1 MDRNYRVLELDKIL
15 ELLSKE
21 TSCEQAAGLAKGL
34 EPSHD
39 LNEVKRRIAD
49 TTAAYKLMASF
60 GSPSFGGI
68 KNITGPLRRAE
79 AGATLS
85 MRELLDIAE
94 TLKVIRALKDW
105 RSNCTGSETCLD
117 DRFDALVPNK
127 YLEEKI
133 TSCILSEDEVADNAS
148 SELNDI
154 RRKMRNTALSV
165 REKLDKLIRSPGYQK
180 FLQEPI
186 VTIRGGRFVVPVKS
200 EYRGEVPGLI
210 HDTSSSGAT
219 VFVEPMAVVQANNEL
234 RLLMSKEQ
242 LEIERILKSLSSE
255 AGSFADAIIGS
266 YETLVELDF
275 IFAKARLG
283 YKMKASEPLLTDEG
297 RISLR
302 KARHPLLDPKT
313 AVPID
318 VGLGDEYD
326 TLIITGP
333 NTGGK
338 TVSLKTI
345 GLLTLMAMCGL
356 MIPANDGS
364 VVSVFESL
372 YADIGDEQSIEQSL
386 STFSAHMTNIISIL
400 KSAGSRSLVLLD
412 ELGAGTDPV
421 EGAALATAII
431 EHLRG
436 KGAKIVATT
445 HYAELKAYAINT
457 PGVENA
463 SSEFDVATLRPTYRL
478 LVGVPGRSNA
488 FEISERLGIDKRL
501 VDRARELVS
510 SENQTLEEVVIKLE
524 ERRQALEKELEQ
536 ARRMRI
542 SAEEAAKAAE
552 QKLVE
557 INKMREKE
565 IEKAKSEALR
575 IVDRARA
582 EAESLISELDALR
595 REKAAA
601 DFAAKSH
608 EAKIRLR
615 AKLKGLEESIDPV
628 VDRIKEDY
636 VLPRPLKPGDEVI
649 VIDIDKKGVVLSKAD
664 SNGNVLVQAG
674 IIKTRINQSNLRL
687 IEQKQEVKAAAQ
699 PKGFKTGTSRA
710 TRDVRTEIDLRGMA
724 TDEGILELD
733 RFISDALMSGLSQIT
748 IIHGKGTGALRAAV
762 HKFLKSHK
770 SVKNFRLGTYGEG
783 ETGVTIAEIG

>member
-1 MDRNYRVLELDKIL
+1 
-15 ELLSKE
+15 
-21 TSCEQAAGLAKGL
+21 
-34 EPSHD
+34 
-39 LNEVKRRIAD
+39 
-49 TTAAYKLMASF
+49 
-60 GSPSFGGI
+60 
-68 KNITGPLRRAE
+68 
-79 AGATLS
+79 
-85 MRELLDIAE
+85 
-94 TLKVIRALKDW
+94 
-105 RSNCTGSETCLD
+105 
-117 DRFDALVPNK
+117 
-127 YLEEKI
+127 
-133 TSCILSEDEVADNAS
+133 
-148 SELNDI
+148 
-154 RRKMRNTALSV
+154 
-165 REKLDKLIRSPGYQK
+165 
-180 FLQEPI
+180 
-186 VTIRGGRFVVPVKS
+186 
-200 EYRGEVPGLI
+200 
-210 HDTSSSGAT
+210 
-219 VFVEPMAVVQANNEL
+219 
-234 RLLMSKEQ
+234 
-242 LEIERILKSLSSE
+242 
-255 AGSFADAIIGS
+255 
-266 YETLVELDF
+266 
-275 IFAKARLG
+275 
-283 YKMKASEPLLTDEG
+283 
-297 RISLR
+297 
-302 KARHPLLDPKT
+302 
-313 AVPID
+313 
-318 VGLGDEYD
+318 
-326 TLIITGP
+326 
-333 NTGGK
+333 
-338 TVSLKTI
+338 
-345 GLLTLMAMCGL
+345 
-356 MIPANDGS
+356 
-364 VVSVFESL
+364 
-372 YADIGDEQSIEQSL
+372 SIEQSL

-649 VIDIDKKGVVLSKAD
+649 VIDIDKKGVVLSEAD

>member
-21 TSCEQAAGLAKGL
+21 TSCEQAASLAREL
-34 EPSHD
+34 EPSYD
-39 LNEVKRRIAD
+39 LDEVKQRIAD

-68 KNITGPLRRAE
+68 KNITGSLRRAE
-79 AGATLS
+79 AGAILS

-94 TLKVIRALKDW
+94 TLKVIRLLKEW
-105 RSNCTGSETCLD
+105 RSNCTGAKTCLD
-117 DRFDALVPNK
+117 DRFDSLVPNK

-133 TSCILSEDEVADNAS
+133 TSCIVSEDEVADNAS
-148 SELNDI
+148 PELNDI
-154 RRKMRNTALSV
+154 RRKMRNTAMSV

-180 FLQEPI
+180 FLQDPI

-242 LEIERILKSLSSE
+242 LEIERILKFLSSE

-302 KARHPLLDPKT
+302 RARHPLLDPKT

-400 KSAGSRSLVLLD
+400 KSAGNRSLVLLD

-436 KGAKIVATT
+436 NGAKIVATT

-463 SSEFDVATLRPTYRL
+463 SCEFDVATLRPTYRL

-488 FEISERLGIDKRL
+488 FEISERLGIDKGL
-501 VDRARELVS
+501 VNRARELVS

-536 ARRMRI
+536 ARRMRV

-552 QKLVE
+552 HNLLE
-557 INKMREKE
+557 INKLRDKE
-565 IEKAKSEALR
+565 IEKAKGEAFR
-575 IVDRARA
+575 IVERARA

-595 REKAAA
+595 KEKAAA

-615 AKLKGLEESIDPV
+615 SKLRGLEESIDPV
-628 VDRIKEDY
+628 VNRIKEDY

-649 VIDIDKKGVVLSKAD
+649 VIDIDKKGVVLSEAD

-687 IEQKQEVKAAAQ
+687 VEQKQDTKAAAQ
-699 PKGFKTGTSRA
+699 PKGYKTGTSRA

-724 TDEGILELD
+724 SDEGILELD
-733 RFISDALMSGLSQIT
+733 RFISDALMSGLTQIT
-748 IIHGKGTGALRAAV
+748 IIHGKGTGVLRAAV